1 MSKLV
6 MVECVSMFRT
16 RYVVETP
23 DGHTEYALDDVT
35 CGGPE
40 EFDQEHL
47 GETIVSHRVVTE
59 EEVLSEYDKGNLA
72 YLSGW
77 SKEKKLANVYRY
89 KDPENE

>member
-1 MSKLV
+1 
-6 MVECVSMFRT
+6 
-16 RYVVETP
+16 
-23 DGHTEYALDDVT
+23 LDDVT

>member
-6 MVECVSMFRT
+6 MVECVSMFRI

-23 DGHTEYALDDVT
+23 DDHPEYAMDDVA
-35 CGGPE
+35 CGDPE

-59 EEVLSEYDKGNLA
+59 EEVLAEFEKGNLA
-72 YLSGW
+72 YCSGLDKRTKI
-77 SKEKKLANVYRY
+77 SECPPLQGSRK
-89 KDPENE
+89 

>member
-6 MVECVSMFRT
+6 MVECVSMFRM

-23 DGHTEYALDDVT
+23 DDHPEYAMDDVA
-35 CGGPE
+35 CGDPE

-59 EEVLSEYDKGNLA
+59 EEVLAEFEKGNLA
-72 YLSGW
+72 YCSGW
-77 SKEKKLANVYRY
+77 TKEQKLANVHRY